1 MSRLKKISSII
12 CFVLGAATAEAQ
24 LTATTS
30 ATSTANIVA
39 PITLVKNTDLS
50 FGNIASSG
58 SVLGSVELTPAG
70 NRIASGGATL
80 PIVSGTVTAAS
91 FTATGLSGYTYAIML
106 PVDITLVHSLGL
118 AVMLADNVN
127 STPNGTGTLTGGT
140 ESIAVGAT
148 LNIDVSQM
156 AGFYSGTFDVSVNYN

>member
-1 MSRLKKISSII
+1 MRRLQNLLAIT
-12 CFVLGAATAEAQ
+12 CVMLLAATANAQ
-24 LTATTS
+24 LSATTS

-39 PITLVKNTDLS
+39 PITLSKVTDLS
-50 FGNIASSG
+50 FGNIAASG
-58 SVLGSVELTPAG
+58 SIAGTVELTPAN

-80 PIVSGTVTAAS
+80 PVVSGTVSAAT

-118 AVMLADNVN
+118 DVMLADNLV
-127 STPNGTGTLTGGT
+127 STPSGSGTLTGGS

-148 LNIDVSQM
+148 LNIEAGQM
-156 AGFYSGTFDVSVNYN
+156 SGFYSGTFDVSVAYN